1 MTSPLPRVRS
11 TNWAIRAWITLCLT
25 LIFKMRAGFHQ
36 LLTWNQWWVK
46 DSNLRKLL
54 LSDLQSDP
62 VGHLGNSPF
71 RTVVSSLVSLNFFK
85 DAKKPATEPTI
96 GLEPMTCR
104 LQGGRS
110 ANWAMSAQW
119 LTPFAHIIIAVVP
132 FLSSYFF
139 IFMTWTSFSRSESLL
154 QANIILQWF
163 FHLSQIW
170 QPIVIC
176 CRIVRYR

>member
-71 RTVVSSLVSLNFFK
+71 FWTVVSSLASLNFFK
-85 DAKKPATEPTI
+85 GANKPATEPTI

-119 LTPFAHIIIAVVP
+119 ITPFAHIIITGP
-132 FLSSYFF
+132 LFLSSVLW
-139 IFMTWTSFSRSESLL
+139 IFMIVKVRDPLFPCHK
-154 QANIILQWF
+154 AIL
-163 FHLSQIW
+163 
-170 QPIVIC
+170 
-176 CRIVRYR
+176 